1 MSETYE
7 FLPDDKTGYVSL
19 KIGKYS
25 DSVFRKHSDSY
36 GQDGAKKTRGAAMQ
50 VLENSLLQEVN
61 DGSTNN
67 ILLVGKVQSGKTSNL
82 ESLVGLA
89 CDNDF
94 DVMVMYGGYDN
105 TLLEQTVKRFR
116 DTFDAVKV
124 DELGDPEECETPIV
138 FTTDDK
144 DDISI
149 NNIDSEVL
157 RDYIEAK
164 VPVFIIT
171 RKGADRISQIGDM
184 LAEVSNL
191 NFRALII
198 DDEGD
203 QASLNNV
210 KDKRNEASATYA
222 AICKMK
228 KILGNPIY
236 FSVTAT
242 PHANIFLSELSELR
256 PRSIHLLHPA
266 EGYCGAEVYHIND
279 NDVVK
284 TIEDEM
290 EEALEA
296 NRSPDS
302 LRYAIRHFILASAV
316 LRRRNDIKRNQKAQ
330 MVIHAYREVRTHQQI
345 YSWANQYLSELKGCV
360 SDALDGDMDAAW
372 LLFKD
377 VYEECIDEET
387 KEANEFNAAL
397 IQDIGEVLK
406 KCCVVMQNGD
416 DQGTRGASK
425 HKSYQ
430 IYIGAQLLERGIT
443 FDHLLTTYFTRWAQG
458 GGNMDTNLQR
468 ARWFGYREKYLDL
481 CKLFTTEVIQEEF
494 TNLAEME
501 DDLWEQFS
509 EVEAGE
515 MSIDDIVIYA
525 ENTKQKPT
533 RKTVVDYFP
542 ISADVWSKQ
551 RYGNFDQRSLK
562 EENEWV
568 EYFIL
573 NHDFTEEGFGR
584 KDDKPSCT
592 EAIVSTD
599 DLIEL
604 FNGLESVYDASG
616 FSKKE
621 VMHILKGHEHDKA
634 AVVTMTT
641 KSGEA
646 RERSF
651 YSDGDND
658 GKIKALQQGRDE
670 RSNAYLGD
678 KAVVDEAY
686 PITVQI
692 YHIRPKKD
700 DEVMEGYT
708 QYMFAI
714 YQKNRVKRGYVAG

>member
-1 MSETYE
+1 MNQTYE
-7 FLPDDKTGYVSL
+7 FIPEDETGYVPL
-19 KIGKYS
+19 RINKYS
-25 DSVFRKHSDSY
+25 EAVYEKHSESY
-36 GQDGAKKTRGAAMQ
+36 GQDGARKTRGAAMQ
-50 VLENSLLQEVN
+50 ILENALLQEAHE
-61 DGSTNN
+61 GSSNN

-94 DVMVMYGGYDN
+94 SVVVMYGGYDN
-105 TLLEQTVKRFR
+105 TLLKQTVERFR
-116 DTFDAVKV
+116 KTFDAVEE
-124 DELGDPEECETPIV
+124 DELGDPEECETPII

-144 DDISI
+144 DDINI
-149 NNIDSEVL
+149 NNIDSDVI
-157 RDYIEAK
+157 RDYIEAR

-171 RKGADRISQIGDM
+171 RKGADRIGQISNL
-184 LAEVSNL
+184 LAEVSDL

-228 KILGNPIY
+228 GVLNDPIY

-242 PHANIFLSELSELR
+242 PHANIFLNELSALR
-256 PRSIHLLHPA
+256 PGSIHLLHPA

-279 NDVVK
+279 NEVIR

-290 EEALEA
+290 EDALEI

-302 LRYAIRHFILASAV
+302 LRYAIRHFILASAL
-316 LRRRNDIKRNQKAQ
+316 LRRRSDVKRNKKAQ
-330 MVIHAYREVRTHQQI
+330 MVIHTYREVKIHQQI
-345 YSWANQYLSELKGCV
+345 YSWVNQYINELKDCITGTV
-360 SDALDGDMDAAW
+360 ENEEEIAGLR
-372 LLFKD
+372 FRD
-377 VYEECIDEET
+377 VYEECLNEET
-387 KEANEFNAAL
+387 REANQFNSNL
-397 IQDIGEVLK
+397 IKDIKDVLK
-406 KCCVVMQNGD
+406 KVCVVMQNGD

-443 FDHLLTTYFTRWAQG
+443 FDHLLTTYFTRWAQN

-468 ARWFGYREKYLDL
+468 ARWFGYRKKYLDL
-481 CKLFTTEVIQEEF
+481 CKLFTTEAIQEEF

-509 EVEAGE
+509 EVESGE
-515 MSIDDIVIYA
+515 MSIEDIVIYA
-525 ENTKQKPT
+525 EDTKQKPI

-551 RYGNFDQRSLK
+551 RYGNFDQLSLE
-562 EENEWV
+562 EENKRI

-584 KDDKPSCT
+584 KDNKPSCAET
-592 EAIVSTD
+592 IVPTD
-599 DLIEL
+599 ELIDL
-604 FNGLESVYDASG
+604 FDGLNSIFDSSG

-621 VMHILKGHEHDKA
+621 IMHILKGHQNEKA

-641 KSGEA
+641 KAGEA

-651 YSDGDND
+651 YSNGDND
-658 GKIKALQQGRDE
+658 GKIKALQ
-670 RSNAYLGD
+670 
-678 KAVVDEAY
+678 
-686 PITVQI
+686 
-692 YHIRPKKD
+692 
-700 DEVMEGYT
+700 
-708 QYMFAI
+708 
-714 YQKNRVKRGYVAG
+714 